1 MALLNR
7 DQITAADDL
16 AHEDVPVP
24 EWGGTVRVRALTGQ
38 ERDAWEASMLRLGP
52 NGSVQARST
61 KGVRVGLVA
70 RTVIGEDG
78 ERLFTDKDMAAL
90 NEKSAAVIERL
101 AAVAR
106 RLSGIGKEAAEEAA
120 GKSEPTPDTASPS
133 D

>member
-1 MALLNR
+1 MALLTK
-7 DQITAADDL
+7 DQITRANDL
-16 AHEDVPVP
+16 AHEDVPVS
-24 EWGGTVRVRALTGQ
+24 EWGGTVRVRALTGV
-38 ERDAWEASMLRLGP
+38 ERDAWEASLVRLGP

-70 RTVIGEDG
+70 RTVVDEDG
-78 ERLFTDKDMAAL
+78 ERLFTDKDMTEL
-90 NEKSAAVIERL
+90 NQKSAAVIERL

-120 GKSEPTPDTASPS
+120 GKSGTTPDGASPS

>member
-1 MALLNR
+1 MALLTK
-7 DQITAADDL
+7 DQITAAADL

-70 RTVIGEDG
+70 RCVVDEAG
-78 ERLFTDKDMAAL
+78 ERLFTDKDMATL

-120 GKSEPTPDTASPS
+120 GKSATTPGDGSSS